1 MSHDV
6 SLAVVTAVL
15 GAVSASIAALLAAAV
30 KARQD
35 VDEGLRATRL
45 DVYPALW
52 LDTGF
57 APRWPRAEV
66 TYAGLATL
74 HTTFR
79 TWYYSTGGLYLS
91 EDARARYGDVQEL
104 IAAMLTADADRPADR
119 WITGDAYDDLQET
132 LSDLRTALTQ
142 DLETRRKRSS
152 IESLRRQRWHKQA
165 GANAEDRIARAGSR
179 EPDST
184 A

>member
-6 SLAVVTAVL
+6 SLAVLTGIL
-15 GAVSASIAALLAAAV
+15 GVVSASIAALLAAAV

-35 VDEGLRATRL
+35 VDEGLRAKRL

-57 APRWPRAEV
+57 APRWPKAEV
-66 TYAGLATL
+66 TYAGLAVLHATL
-74 HTTFR
+74 R
-79 TWYYSTGGLYLS
+79 NWYYATGGLYLS

-104 IAAMLTADADRPADR
+104 IAALLAAHAHEAADLA
-119 WITGDAYDDLQET
+119 ITGEDYDDLKET

-142 DLETRRKRSS
+142 DLETRRKRSFV
-152 IESLRRQRWHKQA
+152 ESLRRQRWHEKTH
-165 GANAEDRIARAGSR
+165 AEAEERIEAVRDGR
-179 EPDST
+179 PVST
-184 A
+184 